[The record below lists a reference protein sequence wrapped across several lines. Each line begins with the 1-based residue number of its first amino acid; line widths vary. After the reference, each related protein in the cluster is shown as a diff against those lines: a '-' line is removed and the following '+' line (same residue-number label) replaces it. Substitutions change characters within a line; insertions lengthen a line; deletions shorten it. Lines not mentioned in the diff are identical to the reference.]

1 MASLQGS
8 SSDEVG
14 KAAIACETL
23 GEYSRSCGLWC
34 NSPQLSAL

>member
-8 SSDEVG
+8 SLDKVE
-14 KAAIACETL
+14 KPATACETL

-34 NSPQLSAL
+34 NSPQLSVL